1 MNDFK
6 RNINC
11 LVFFVIVITVSIY
24 SQQKAGGDGTKKDSL
39 FRYQGINP
47 TLNLKSEFYNFYS
60 PLEIPLTQSNKL
72 VEGDNSTI
80 WLRTEMALSYSS
92 TFNTSSTEIPGDLML
107 PLYNQYLENSKTD
120 PIKYIRGLGQP
131 AAVGY
136 LAYRH
141 IKKYGFWK

>member
-47 TLNLKSEFYNFYS
+47 TLNLKSEFYDLYS
-60 PLEIPLTQSNKL
+60 PFEIPLAQSSKL

-107 PLYNQYLENSKTD
+107 PLYNQYLENSKID
-120 PIKYIRGLGQP
+120 PIKYVLGLAQT

>member
-6 RNINC
+6 ININY
-11 LVFFVIVITVSIY
+11 LVFFVIIISAFGY
-24 SQQKAGGDGTKKDSL
+24 SQQQAGRDEAKMDSV

-47 TLNLKSEFYNFYS
+47 TLNFQSEFYDLYS
-60 PLEIPLTQSNKL
+60 PFEIPLSQSSKL

-80 WLRTEMALSYSS
+80 WLRTEIALSYSS

-107 PLYNQYLENSKTD
+107 PLYNQYLENSKID
-120 PIKYIRGLGQP
+120 PMKYVLGLAQT

-136 LAYRH
+136 LAYQH